1 MELRDQVQTQVAD
14 VLEDPAFT
22 SAWDSVAGIEG
33 WMTDGQAA
41 LLWSSA
47 QSVGGGASAGVGR
60 TPQIV
65 EIGSYRGRSMTIL
78 ATAAPDAA
86 SIVAIDPH
94 AGNDRGPQQWEG
106 TADEGQE
113 DNDAFW
119 ANLAAAGVADRVRHV
134 RAFSY
139 EAHDHVDGPIDLLYV
154 DGAHGYGPALDDL
167 RTWGDRVTPG
177 GVMLVHDCYS
187 SIGVTLALLRTMTA
201 SGDWEYLG
209 RTRSMGAWRR
219 RSLTGAER
227 LTNTG
232 RQLVPLGWFA
242 RNVAVKAAIAG
253 KVGPLARLLGS
264 DGKTWP
270 Y

>member
-1 MELRDQVQTQVAD
+1 MELRDPVHTQLTAT
-14 VLEDPAFT
+14 LQDPAFGA
-22 SAWDSVAGIEG
+22 AWRRVHDVEG
-33 WMTDGQAA
+33 WMTEGQAA

-47 QSVGGGASAGVGR
+47 MRLADTPRADGR
-60 TPQIV
+60 PPQIV

-78 ATAAPDAA
+78 ATAAPTDTT
-86 SIVAIDPH
+86 IIAIDPH

-106 TADEGQE
+106 TVDEGQQ

-119 ANLAAAGVADRVRHV
+119 ANLHAVGVADRVVHV
-134 RAFSY
+134 REFSND
-139 EAHDHVDGPIDLLYV
+139 AHDQVHGPIDLLYV
-154 DGAHGYGPALDDL
+154 DGAHGYGPALADL
-167 RTWGDRVTPG
+167 RTWGDRVAPG

-187 SIGVTLALLRTMTA
+187 SIGVTLALLRTMVA

-219 RSLTGAER
+219 RVVPASER
-227 LTNTG
+227 PANIG
-232 RQLVPLGWFA
+232 RQLLPLGWFA

-253 KVGPLARLLGS
+253 KVKPVARLLGS
-264 DGKTWP
+264 DGETWP

>member
-1 MELRDQVQTQVAD
+1 MELRDQVQALVTTALD
-14 VLEDPAFT
+14 DPAFAA
-22 SAWDSVAGIEG
+22 AWRNAEDIEG

-47 QSVGGGASAGVGR
+47 TALGERRPTGGRV
-60 TPQIV
+60 PQIV

-78 ATAAPDAA
+78 AAAAPADA

-94 AGNDRGPQQWEG
+94 AGNDRGPQQWQG
-106 TADEGQE
+106 TVDEGQQ

-119 ANLAAAGVADRVRHV
+119 ANLRAAGVADRVRHV
-134 RAFSY
+134 REFSHQ
-139 EAHDHVDGPIDLLYV
+139 AHDQVDGPVDLLYV

-167 RTWGDRVTPG
+167 RTWGERVAPG

-187 SIGVTLALLRTMTA
+187 SIGVTLALLRTMVT
-201 SGDWEYLG
+201 SDDWMYLG
-209 RTRSMGAWRR
+209 RTRSMGAWQRR
-219 RSLTGAER
+219 PMTTSDR
-227 LTNTG
+227 LANIG

-242 RNVAVKAAIAG
+242 RNVVVKAAIAG
-253 KVGPLARLLGS
+253 KVKPVARLLGS
-264 DGKTWP
+264 DGTTWP